1 MNRRSLYAIGG
12 GLGAGL
18 FIVAGVLINTGQYVP
33 GGGGGGAGFSISAMN
48 SASPGTE
55 LGQVLDWSGT
65 TWQLDRAGNPL
76 LAEGWTEE
84 FDGGS
89 TTLYPTNCSIAGT
102 RFGGGVVGTSACGYN
117 NADTTKPST
126 VSLTTSTGANDGIRM
141 STQANSVVFGTIPS
155 CVTCLWKIH
164 LLSDA
169 TTQYIDRC
177 GFAEPT
183 VPITDSV
190 DAVEAAYDWAGNGNV
205 HKWQLTTRSNS
216 VGTNTVCTGSTG
228 DISADQWF
236 KLKLCVNAAG
246 TSSTLTVNDVLCAT
260 NSTNIPTGTA
270 RATAVGF
277 QHANNA
283 GGTPIAQLSFVD
295 LIWKVTPFSVA
306 R

>member
-1 MNRRSLYAIGG
+1 MGVAMGVVIGVGLLATLGLITADVTTIASLN
-12 GLGAGL
+12 AG
-18 FIVAGVLINTGQYVP
+18 IA
-33 GGGGGGAGFSISAMN
+33 
-48 SASPGTE
+48 GTE
-55 LGQVLDWSGT
+55 NGQVLDWNGT
-65 TWQLDRAGNPL
+65 SWELDRADSPL
-76 LAEGWTEE
+76 HAESWREE

-102 RFGGGVVGTSACGYN
+102 KFGGGVVGTSACGYN

-141 STQANSVVFGTIPS
+141 STQANSVVFGTVPS

-164 LLSDA
+164 NLSDA
-169 TTQYIDRC
+169 NTQYIDRC

-246 TSSTLTVNDVLCAT
+246 TSATLTVNDVLCAT

-283 GGTPIAQLSFVD
+283 GGVPIAQLSFVD
-295 LIWKVTPFSVA
+295 LIWKVTPFQVA

>member
-1 MNRRSLYAIGG
+1 MGVAIGMFIG
-12 GLGAGL
+12 IGILVQLGLITADVTTIASL
-18 FIVAGVLINTGQYVP
+18 NAGVV
-33 GGGGGGAGFSISAMN
+33 
-48 SASPGTE
+48 GTE
-55 LGQVLDWSGT
+55 PGQVLDWSGS
-65 TWQLDRAGNPL
+65 TWELDRADSPL
-76 LAEGWTEE
+76 HAESWREE

-126 VSLTTSTGANDGIRM
+126 VSLTTGTAANDGIRM

-164 LLSDA
+164 NLSDA

-177 GFAEPT
+177 GFSEPT

-190 DAVEAAYDWAGNGNV
+190 DAVEATYDWAGNGNV

-295 LIWKVTPFSVA
+295 LIWKVTPFLVA